1 MSNLK
6 GQLIAAVAVATLCV
20 AGAASAASMADT
32 KHAEALPAF
41 DKIDTNKDGYL
52 SVEELN
58 KHKEVME
65 HFSAAD
71 ADKDKKLNQDEYAT
85 IHLEKVE

>member
-32 KHAEALPAF
+32 KHTEALPAF